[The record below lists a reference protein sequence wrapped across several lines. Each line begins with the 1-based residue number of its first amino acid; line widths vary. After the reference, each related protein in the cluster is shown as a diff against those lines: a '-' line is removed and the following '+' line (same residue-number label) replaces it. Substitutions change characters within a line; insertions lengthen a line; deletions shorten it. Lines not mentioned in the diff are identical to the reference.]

1 MPFKRF
7 PDTTWWRP
15 HLTLSRFNN
24 AKRLDK
30 QYSAR
35 DHHPSAPSITIL
47 YMQNTVAPQK
57 KGAIHILIWL
67 VLGLVFSTTLFFSTN
82 SDASS
87 SAAKV
92 VPVAPIQ
99 TGRWQH
105 AISVYSPPKYAKDFS
120 HFSYVNPEAPKR
132 GTLNLR
138 NPDRRSSFDKFNPFT
153 TRGSA
158 PAGVTMFMF
167 EPLAIQSMDEPQAM
181 YGVLAE
187 EMFVAPDLSS
197 VTFRLHPK
205 ARFSNGDKVTPEDV
219 VYSLDRVKS
228 KEASPATQLA
238 YADLLKAVMVDQRTV
253 RIDLK
258 TRTVDAVFTAGSLN
272 VFSHQWGAGK
282 KFDEVVLDIPI
293 TSGAYVIDRY
303 DLPSRIEFK
312 LNPDYW
318 GRDIASRR
326 GHFNF
331 ERIRYRMY
339 SDEAVAREAFKAGEF
354 DIYKEYRASAWARQ
368 HQGAKWRDGQIVKKS
383 FKTATGQ
390 GLQSMHLNQRRP
402 LFQDIRVREALMLA
416 WDFDRYN
423 QYRTFGHAHSVF
435 NNSEFAAVG
444 SPSVE
449 ELKWLEP
456 YRAELP
462 PRVFGPA
469 FVPPDNLTGPNALR
483 EHLRQ
488 ARDLLAQAGWKVAA
502 DGKLRNAKGEAFEFE
517 YLEPGSAGRMMDFQR
532 NLEKLGINMKE
543 RIVDFAL
550 YRRRLEQYD
559 FDLIVIVEGDFT
571 LPSAAD
577 LASSYGSKSADE
589 PGNNNFRGV
598 KSPAVDKLLEAIG
611 SATTLE
617 ELRTATR
624 ALDRVVMWN
633 FWQIPQVFISEEQVS
648 YWNRFGIPAVQAQY
662 FVADSYPG
670 ASSSPWPLWTWWI
683 KDAGQTQSRR

>member
-1 MPFKRF
+1 MRTNGT
-7 PDTTWWRP
+7 D
-15 HLTLSRFNN
+15 
-24 AKRLDK
+24 
-30 QYSAR
+30 AR
-35 DHHPSAPSITIL
+35 APSITMTA
-47 YMQNTVAPQK
+47 MQNPVAQRT
-57 KGAIHILIWL
+57 KGPIYVSLGITLALCFSHI
-67 VLGLVFSTTLFFSTN
+67 TLLAAN
-82 SDASS
+82 EPAS
-87 SAAKV
+87 SAATKSIA
-92 VPVAPIQ
+92 VAPIQ
-99 TGRWQH
+99 TGRWEH
-105 AISVYSPPKYAKDFS
+105 AISAYTAPKYVRGFS
-120 HFSYVNPEAPKR
+120 HFVYVNPDAPKR

-158 PAGVTMFMF
+158 PAGVSMFMF

-187 EMFVAPDLSS
+187 EIFVAPDLSS
-197 VTFRLHPK
+197 VSFRLHPK
-205 ARFSNGDKVTPEDV
+205 ARFSNGDPVTPQDV
-219 VYSLDRVKS
+219 AYSLERVKS

-238 YADLLKAVMVDQRTV
+238 YADLLRAVVVDPRTV
-253 RIDLK
+253 RIELK
-258 TRTVDAVFTAGSLN
+258 ARTVDAVFSAGALN
-272 VFSHQWGAGK
+272 IFSRRWGAGK
-282 KFDEVVLDIPI
+282 KFDEVVLDTPI
-293 TSGAYVIDRY
+293 TSGPYLIDRY

-318 GRDIASRR
+318 GRDIPTRR

-368 HQGAKWRDGQIVKKS
+368 HQGAKWREGQIVKKS

-390 GLQSMHLNQRRP
+390 GLQSMHLNLRRP
-402 LFQDIRVREALMLA
+402 IFQDIRVREALLLA

-444 SPSVE
+444 PPSAE
-449 ELKWLEP
+449 ELKLLEP
-456 YRAELP
+456 YRPELP

-517 YLEPGSAGRMMDFQR
+517 YLEPGSAGRMIDFQR
-532 NLEKLGINMKE
+532 NLEKLGIAMKE

-571 LPSAAD
+571 VPSAAD
-577 LASSYGSKSADE
+577 LTSSYGSKSADE

-598 KSPAVDKLLEAIG
+598 KSPAVDKLLEAMG
-611 SATTLE
+611 SATTLN
-617 ELRTATR
+617 ELRTASR

-633 FWQIPQVFISEEQVS
+633 FWQIPQVYVSEEQIS
-648 YWNRFGIPAVQAQY
+648 YWNRFGIPTVQAQY
-662 FVADSYPG
+662 FGADSYPS
-670 ASSSPWPLWTWWI
+670 ASSAPWPLWTWWM
-683 KDAGQTQSRR
+683 KDAGQTQSQR